1 MMVASIVMMIL
12 VCMTKQLSPLDSSER
27 MSCEGRV
34 WKVDEDSDDF
44 DDDEDVDAKELRQ
57 FRDEKGRWGDQ
68 GQGKATAGG

>member
-1 MMVASIVMMIL
+1 
-12 VCMTKQLSPLDSSER
+12 MTKQSSLLDSSKR
-27 MSCEGRV
+27 MSRKGRV
-34 WKVDEDSDDF
+34 WKVDDDSDDD

>member
-1 MMVASIVMMIL
+1 
-12 VCMTKQLSPLDSSER
+12 
-27 MSCEGRV
+27 MSCKGRV
-34 WKVDEDSDDF
+34 WKVDDDSDDD